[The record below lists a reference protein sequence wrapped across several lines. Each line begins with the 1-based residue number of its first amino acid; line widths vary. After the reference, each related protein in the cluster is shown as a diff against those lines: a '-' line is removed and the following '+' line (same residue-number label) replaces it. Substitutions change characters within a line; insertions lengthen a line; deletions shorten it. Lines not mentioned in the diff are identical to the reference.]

1 MATSYRVMKWE
12 YVRTN
17 IAEYDGEIHIQG
29 VLLDQSICDESET
42 GNGFALVVIMMLS
55 MDMINSY

>member
-29 VLLDQSICDESET
+29 VLLDRDESEA
-42 GNGFALVVIMMLS
+42 GNGSALVVTMMLP